1 MTPSACLPDG
11 LVLGQGAAV
20 GARRPAQ
27 PPSVCRTFGRSRIR
41 TADLPR
47 LLRAPAHL
55 AAPQGEA
62 GAPSSP
68 HPGLCRGV
76 EPFLSSAPGA
86 RPSFPSQLRAGGGVR
101 LSGT

>member
-1 MTPSACLPDG
+1 MTLSACLPDG

-27 PPSVCRTFGRSRIR
+27 PPSVCRTFGRGRIR

-62 GAPSSP
+62 GSPSSP
-68 HPGLCRGV
+68 HPGLCWGWSRFCPAPPVHAPLSLPSSGPV
-76 EPFLSSAPGA
+76 EE
-86 RPSFPSQLRAGGGVR
+86 
-101 LSGT
+101 SGSL